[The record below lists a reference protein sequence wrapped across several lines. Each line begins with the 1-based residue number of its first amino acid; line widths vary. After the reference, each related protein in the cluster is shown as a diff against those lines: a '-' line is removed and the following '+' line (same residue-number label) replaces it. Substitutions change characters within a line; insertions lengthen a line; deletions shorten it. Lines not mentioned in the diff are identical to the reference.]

1 MPRRLGEGLGK
12 DDAVTEHF
20 TPHIIFGLDPMW
32 FATVLLCVTY
42 AVIIWDRVN
51 RAIIALVAA
60 GIAVLAGALDQA
72 EALKGIDWNTIGT
85 LTGLMII
92 TSIAQRSGVFQYAAV
107 RSAQLARAHPAAL
120 LLLVQL
126 VTFFVSA
133 SSTMSARCC

>member
-1 MPRRLGEGLGK
+1 MSLRLREWLGK

-20 TPHIIFGLDPMW
+20 TPHIIFGLDPIW
-32 FATVLLCVTY
+32 FAAVLLCVTY

-85 LTGLMII
+85 LDRADDHHLDRPAFGRVPICRHPL
-92 TSIAQRSGVFQYAAV
+92 GAACP
-107 RSAQLARAHPAAL
+107 R
-120 LLLVQL
+120 
-126 VTFFVSA
+126 A
-133 SSTMSARCC
+133 SSRAVCCSFSW